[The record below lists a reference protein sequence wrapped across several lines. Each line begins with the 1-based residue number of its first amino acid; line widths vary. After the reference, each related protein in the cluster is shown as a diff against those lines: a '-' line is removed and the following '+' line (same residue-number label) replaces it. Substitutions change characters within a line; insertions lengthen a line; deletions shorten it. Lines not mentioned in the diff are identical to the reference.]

1 MQVTVKLHASLRPY
15 GRSDSNDGLFP
26 LETTEKAT
34 VREVIQELGIPPEK
48 VKMILL
54 NGRGANFD
62 SVLNDGD
69 RVALFPPEMAF
80 NMYVAIS
87 FRRDLNHQEKILSV
101 RGIGNGS
108 CEVDGKSSPLWFS
121 RTARAH

>member
-15 GRSDSNDGLFP
+15 GRGDSKDGLFP
-26 LETTEKAT
+26 LETVEKAT
-34 VREVIQELGIPPEK
+34 VREVIRELGIPPEK

-54 NGRGANFD
+54 NGRGANVD
-62 SVLNDGD
+62 RVLNDGD

-87 FRRDLNHQEKILSV
+87 FRRDLNHQEK
-101 RGIGNGS
+101 
-108 CEVDGKSSPLWFS
+108 
-121 RTARAH
+121 T

>member
-1 MQVTVKLHASLRPY
+1 MQITVKLHASLRPY

-26 LETTEKAT
+26 LETAEKAT

-48 VKMILL
+48 VKMVIL
-54 NGRGANFD
+54 NGRGANVD
-62 SVLNDGD
+62 RVLNDGD

-87 FRRDLNHQEKILSV
+87 FRRDLDHQEKS
-101 RGIGNGS
+101 
-108 CEVDGKSSPLWFS
+108 
-121 RTARAH
+121 

>member
-15 GRSDSNDGLFP
+15 GRNDSNNGLFP
-26 LETTEKAT
+26 LETKEKVT

-48 VKMILL
+48 VRMVIL
-54 NGRGANFD
+54 NGRGAD
-62 SVLNDGD
+62 VDRALNDGD

-87 FRRDLNHQEKILSV
+87 FRRDLGKKNVDQE
-101 RGIGNGS
+101 GN
-108 CEVDGKSSPLWFS
+108 
-121 RTARAH
+121 

>member
-15 GRSDSNDGLFP
+15 GKNDSKNGLFP

-34 VREVIQELGIPPEK
+34 VREVIGELGIPPEK
-48 VKMILL
+48 VRMILL
-54 NGRGANFD
+54 NGRGVD
-62 SVLNDGD
+62 SDSILSSGD

-87 FRRDLNHQEKILSV
+87 FRRDLNHQEK
-101 RGIGNGS
+101 
-108 CEVDGKSSPLWFS
+108 P
-121 RTARAH
+121 